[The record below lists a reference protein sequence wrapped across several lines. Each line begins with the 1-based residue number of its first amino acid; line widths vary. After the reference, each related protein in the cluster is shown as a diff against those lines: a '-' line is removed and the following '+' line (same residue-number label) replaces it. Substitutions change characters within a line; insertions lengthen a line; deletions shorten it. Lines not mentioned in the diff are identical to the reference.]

1 MQSIEIWQ
9 LAGSVSKLLS
19 LLAIAGV
26 VGGVFSIALVQLLDF
41 PKQAKLLSYMLA
53 SAVLGLLASLLFF
66 LVQVGAINQNG
77 VAGMLDPTMASIMAQ
92 SSLGHVT
99 GLRLLSFASVFLVWF
114 LYLRDQHLASQRQ
127 YYTKTA
133 YLLLVAVIGLLV
145 ISFALSGHLSSL
157 SMLAQTAIVFH
168 VLTVFLWVGSLYP
181 LLQLSTVTD
190 LPKVQKLLRCFGNAA
205 LFIVALLLT
214 SGIYMLTQLLP
225 SFSAVVGTP
234 YGLTMLL
241 KLTGVSCLLALGAL
255 NKLLLVPRL
264 TSHNS
269 TRLVQTSI
277 RMEIILALLILLVTT
292 WLTTALSPPLASF
305 R

>member
-41 PKQAKLLSYMLA
+41 PKQAKLLSYLLA

-99 GLRLLSFASVFLVWF
+99 GLRLLSFASLFPVWYF
-114 LYLRDQHLASQRQ
+114 YLRHQHLASQWQ
-127 YYTKTA
+127 SYTKTA
-133 YLLLVAVIGLLV
+133 YLLLVAIIALLV
-145 ISFALSGHLSSL
+145 VSFALSGHLSTL

-190 LPKVQKLLRCFGNAA
+190 LPKVKKLLRCFGNAA
-205 LFIVALLLT
+205 LFIVAVLLT

-225 SFSAVVGTP
+225 SFRAVVGTA

-241 KLTGVSCLLALGAL
+241 KLTGVSCLLALAAL

-269 TRLVQTSI
+269 TRLLQTSI
-277 RMEIILALLILLVTT
+277 CMEIIFALLILLVTT
-292 WLTTALSPPLASF
+292 WLTTALSPPLTSV